1 MRTTLLA
8 LAATALALGT
18 SALAQTPAPLLA
30 RTKDVHPDLHGVWEG
45 RWTTPLER
53 PPEAPSLVLTVEQ
66 ATAMMAG
73 MEAGRRARPVNAN
86 PDSDFDLIGLALVK
100 GEYRSSLVVDPP
112 DGRLPLTEEG
122 KAARARF
129 QRELFDNP
137 EERMASER
145 CVGGPGRA
153 PMHSVPTNSYMRI
166 IQSPGH
172 VVLHTEALD
181 DVRILAL
188 GGKHGPDAVLD
199 LQGDSIAWWNGDTL
213 VVETEN
219 FRADDPARFSPPMSV
234 ILLSPKTT
242 VIERFTRVS
251 DKEIVYRFTV
261 SDPVLY
267 TQPWTAETSFIRTSA
282 RMFEYACHEANYSLT
297 NILRGGREMERRT
310 AMAATVKQ

>member
-1 MRTTLLA
+1 MIRSALLA
-8 LAATALALGT
+8 LAAAALALE
-18 SALAQTPAPLLA
+18 AFAQTPPPALA
-30 RTKDVHPDLHGVWEG
+30 RTKDGHPDLQGIWEG

-53 PPEAPSLVLTVEQ
+53 PPQAPSLVLTAGQ
-66 ATAMMAG
+66 AAAMMAG
-73 MEAGRRARPVNAN
+73 METGRRARPVNSN
-86 PDSDFDLIGLALVK
+86 PDSDFDFVGLALVK
-100 GEYRSSLVVDPP
+100 GEYRSSLVIDPP

-153 PMHSVPTNSYMRI
+153 PMHTVPTNSYMRI

-181 DVRILAL
+181 DVRILPL
-188 GGKHGPDAVLD
+188 GGRHGPDAVLD
-199 LQGDSIAWWNGDTL
+199 LQGDSIAWWEADTL
-213 VVETEN
+213 IVETSN

-234 ILLSPKTT
+234 ILISSTTT

-251 DKEIVYRFTV
+251 GKEIVYSFTI

-267 TQPWTAETSFIRTSA
+267 TRPWTAETSFIRTNA
-282 RMFEYACHEANYSLT
+282 RMFEYACHEANYSMV
-297 NILRGGREMERRT
+297 NMLRGGRVAEER
-310 AMAATVKQ
+310 AKAKQ